1 MKTKINFLN
10 IISKTTLFF
19 SITIVVI
26 FLSSYVLSTKTKAS
40 GPGVYIS
47 GYVYSENIGW
57 VNFQPHIGGDIYIDS
72 TTGDITGYAWSENIG
87 WVKFGGLTGFPTG
100 PGTTA
105 SNAKKIGTNIVGWAR
120 ACGGMYDVSPNQTS
134 PNNTCSGTSRTDG
147 WDGWISLD
155 GSGYGVHIDNTNNA
169 LSGFAWGS
177 DILGWID
184 FSPTI
189 SSSVSVVDFYA
200 FPSAIYK
207 GQEVKIN
214 WKTTGASTCTID
226 KNGSSWAPGNTNAT
240 SGTNVM
246 SGILNTIG
254 NTTFN
259 IYCTGVTGT
268 NIGPVSTMVSVIA
281 KPPVINCNNSSLCGP
296 GDPIMW
302 DPGDATGC
310 TITKTAFNGVITV
323 LPINASAAGQYVDPN
338 MSVGDSY
345 VYACT
350 SVGSSLN
357 TSVTVANFASGSGSD
372 CAITQPVDTQHPDG
386 TILYKDRKTTFGFI
400 SGVPTGV
407 TWTIDTNGIK
417 TTFNTNT
424 NIFTTTGNK
433 TIKGVGVLAG
443 APINCTKTVNIKLD
457 PGIGSG
463 EQ

>member
-10 IISKTTLFF
+10 IISKTTLFLF
-19 SITIVVI
+19 VAILVI
-26 FLSSYVLSTKTKAS
+26 FLSSYILSTKTKAS
-40 GPGVYIS
+40 GTSVYIS
-47 GYVYSENIGW
+47 GYIYSERIGW
-57 VNFQPHIGGDIYIDS
+57 IDFQPHMGGDINMDS

-100 PGTTA
+100 PGTTP
-105 SNAKKIGTNIVGWAR
+105 SNAKKVGTNIVGWAR
-120 ACGGMYDVSPNQTS
+120 VCSGMYDTSPDQTS

-155 GSGYGVHIDNTNNA
+155 GSGYGVHIDNTNNT

-189 SSSVSVVDFYA
+189 SSSLSVIDFYA
-200 FPSAIYK
+200 FPSTIYK
-207 GQEVKIN
+207 GQDVKIN
-214 WKTTGASTCTID
+214 WKTAGASTCTID
-226 KNGSSWAPGNTNAT
+226 KNGSPWAPGSTNAT
-240 SGTNVM
+240 SGTNVS

-268 NIGPVSTMVSVIA
+268 TIGPVSTVVLVMA
-281 KPPVINCNNSSLCGP
+281 KPPLINCNNSSICGP

-310 TITKTAFNGVITV
+310 TITKTSATGVVTV
-323 LPINASAAGQYVDPN
+323 LPINASVVGQYVDPS

-345 VYACT
+345 SYSCS
-350 SVGSSLN
+350 SVGSSFN
-357 TSVTVANFASGSGSD
+357 TSVTVSNIVNSGAD
-372 CAITQPVDTQHPDG
+372 CSVTQVVDATHPDG
-386 TILYKDRKTTFGFI
+386 TIIYKDRTTMLGFAA
-400 SGVPTGV
+400 GTPTGV
-407 TWTIDTNGIK
+407 TWTIDTNGVK
-417 TTFNTNT
+417 TILHTNT
-424 NIFTTTGNK
+424 NIFTTIGTR
-433 TIKGVGVLAG
+433 TIKGVGILSGSAVS
-443 APINCTKTVNIKLD
+443 CTKTINVKLD
-457 PGIGSG
+457 PGVGSG